1 MIGFLSD
8 SANWWG
14 PTGILQRLM
23 EHLQFC
29 GVALVLS
36 LIIAMP
42 IAIATGH
49 SGRLGFLAINVA
61 NIGRAVPSLA
71 FLALFATIL
80 PRGFDSKWPTII
92 ALVALAVPP
101 LITNTYVGMREADQD
116 AVSAAVGMGLSPRQ
130 VALGVEFRLALPLTI
145 AGLRTAVTNVIAT
158 ATLAALVTQGGL
170 GRLIVDGQAQQNRGM
185 QVSGA
190 VLVALLALIADGLLV
205 LLAWRM
211 APGRTVRRW
220 RRAAPRAVVPP
231 VQAEAGLV

>member
-1 MIGFLSD
+1 MIRFLSD

-14 PTGILQRLM
+14 QTGILQRLL

-36 LIIAMP
+36 LVIAMP

-80 PRGFDSKWPTII
+80 PKGFDSKWPTII

-101 LITNTYVGMREADQD
+101 LITNTYVGMREADPD

-130 VALGVEFRLALPLTI
+130 VALGVEFPLALPLTI
-145 AGLRTAVTNVIAT
+145 AGLRTAVTNIIAT

-205 LLAWRM
+205 LLAWRL

-220 RRAAPRAVVPP
+220 RRSAPRAVVPP
-231 VQAEAGLV
+231 VQAQAGLV